1 MKPVSRLHRRAIFT
15 LLMLA
20 VLSGTSV
27 CSESQEAQKL
37 TLKHAVELALVH
49 SPAAAQAAADEQKAL
64 DSFRETRSNYIPQ
77 LTVGSGLG
85 ATWGYPLSLEGSA
98 PSLVNVTAQS
108 ALFNPALREGIRAS
122 RREYQATQYA
132 SRDRRSQIVQDTVV
146 AYLEL
151 GKWERILAHIR
162 PQHQD
167 ALKMQQ
173 LAEQRV
179 QAEIDR
185 PQMRTQAKLAVA
197 RANLHVL
204 QAEGSIQALRGIL
217 SQLTGIPSEAIQI
230 DPDSVPSFPD
240 LPNDP
245 DLVTKAADASPM
257 VLFAQQ
263 HALAQGFRARA
274 EHRALWPSVDFATQ
288 YAALATYN
296 NWQQYFPRAFQRN
309 NASIGVV
316 IRFPF
321 LNYTQHAHAEAADAD
336 ARRAT
341 AELQS
346 TRNQVSQ
353 EVLKIQ
359 NSTRQLAAAKEVSE
373 LEFELSKSSF
383 DEVEVRM
390 NFGGA
395 TVHDEAN
402 ARTDMSEKYNQLQD
416 SEFELVRARLA
427 LLRATGG
434 LESWVGLHK

>member
-1 MKPVSRLHRRAIFT
+1 
-15 LLMLA
+15 
-20 VLSGTSV
+20 
-27 CSESQEAQKL
+27 
-37 TLKHAVELALVH
+37 VH

-64 DSFRETRSNYIPQ
+64 DSFRETRNNYIPP

-108 ALFNPALREGIRAS
+108 AIFNPALREGIHAS

-132 SRDRRSQIVQDTVV
+132 SKDRRSQIVQDTVV

-151 GKWERILAHIR
+151 GKWERILDHIR
-162 PQHQD
+162 QQYQD
-167 ALKMQQ
+167 ALKMEQ

-204 QAEGSIQALRGIL
+204 QADGSIQALLGIL

-230 DPDSVPSFPD
+230 DPDSVPAFPD

-245 DLVTKAADASPM
+245 DTATKAVDASPV

-296 NWQQYFPRAFQRN
+296 NWQQYFPHAFQRN

-321 LNYTQHAHAEAADAD
+321 FNYTQRAHADAADAD

-341 AELQS
+341 AELQP
-346 TRNQVSQ
+346 TRNQ
-353 EVLKIQ
+353 
-359 NSTRQLAAAKEVSE
+359 
-373 LEFELSKSSF
+373 
-383 DEVEVRM
+383 M
-390 NFGGA
+390 
-395 TVHDEAN
+395 
-402 ARTDMSEKYNQLQD
+402 
-416 SEFELVRARLA
+416 
-427 LLRATGG
+427 
-434 LESWVGLHK
+434 